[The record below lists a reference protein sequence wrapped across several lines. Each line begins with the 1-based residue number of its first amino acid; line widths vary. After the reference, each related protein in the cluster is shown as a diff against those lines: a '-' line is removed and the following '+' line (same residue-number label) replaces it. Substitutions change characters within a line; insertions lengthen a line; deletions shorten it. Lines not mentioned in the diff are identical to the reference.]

1 MIVSSYTCYLESLD
15 SYTCRVSASVL
26 TNSSFING
34 HINTSQ
40 WLKQVI
46 IDIIMYMCSFVHMC
60 PLYIYVHMYINMYMC
75 THVHILCAKHVNV
88 H

>member
-1 MIVSSYTCYLESLD
+1 MYCTVFFLRCQTMSYDGQFLHSLSTDSESLD

-40 WLKQVI
+40 WLKQVSHVRLNVHA
-46 IDIIMYMCSFVHMC
+46 YSFVH
-60 PLYIYVHMYINMYMC
+60 VH
-75 THVHILCAKHVNV
+75 LCV
-88 H
+88 